1 MKIVAI
7 STISLFVLFMFTKSA
22 LFELN
27 IIPTGARSAPEKKSV
42 LFVCL
47 CNFYFSQTENP
58 NYFDG
63 VTISTFWYPIMY
75 HYLYQSLFRRA
86 RRNAISKICVLS
98 VCACWC
104 MLFVLFARSR
114 ITAIST
120 DLLFLLFK
128 LMLLLL
134 LRRSHYYYFFSWNL

>member
-58 NYFDG
+58 YYFDG
-63 VTISTFWYPIMY
+63 VTISTFWYPLMC
-75 HYLYQSLFRRA
+75 HYSYQSLFRRE
-86 RRNAISKICVLS
+86 RRNALSKICVLF
-98 VCACWC
+98 VCACY
-104 MLFVLFARSR
+104 LYFSR
-114 ITAIST
+114 DRES
-120 DLLFLLFK
+120 LLFRRTYYFYFLE
-128 LMLLLL
+128 LMFLLL